1 MLVPM
6 QKLTLY
12 ALKADRDALLL
23 ALQKDG
29 SVMLEPE
36 AGSKSLP
43 GAEAVS
49 AQLDKTGA
57 VLQFLV
63 QNGAKN
69 PLFPQKEQV
78 SYPDFLKE
86 TGEGKR
92 LTEQLDTTASKIA
105 SLESEAAALRIQAE
119 SLQPWLQLDIPLEQ
133 LSFTETTHC
142 HVGFLPEKEL
152 PAFQQGMARLLADWK
167 TYGDG
172 QDGRAL
178 VILAYNRDEEAVKH
192 LLKEHDFSEAVLPK
206 RSGTAVQVQQELLQE
221 AKEREDKIARLQQ
234 ETKDTLP
241 QKQQVELYYDQLS
254 TTHERLQNGGV
265 ETVSAFKVQGWVRKD
280 RAQRVEKVVQSVTDA
295 YQLTFA
301 DPAEGEIP
309 PTVLENG
316 KLVEP
321 YESVVEL
328 YSLPKAGSI
337 DPDLIMA
344 PFHFIF
350 FGMMLSDAGYG
361 LVLTVMLY
369 FALKKFKP
377 TGFARQLA
385 LVIFFGS
392 ISTVLW
398 GAMFGGWFGL
408 EWKPL
413 LFVPMKEPL
422 KMLALCFGL
431 GAIHLV
437 AGMLVKVYMLLRDG
451 DVMGAVCDQIS
462 WLIMFLGFFLM
473 ALVPGPIG
481 KYLAWLGA
489 GIIILFGGRE
499 KKGIV
504 SRLLGGLL
512 TLYNISGYLSDLLSY
527 SRIFALGLATGVIA
541 MVINTVAQMLWSAGP
556 VGIVAAILVLLAG
569 HYFNI
574 IINVLGAFVHSSRLQ
589 YIEFFGKFYEAG
601 GRAFLPLALR
611 TKFTDITK

>member
-1 MLVPM
+1 M

-36 AGSKSLP
+36 AGSKALP

-78 SYPDFLKE
+78 PYQDFLNE
-86 TGEGKR
+86 SGDGKR

-105 SLESEAAALRIQAE
+105 SLESEAAALRTQAE
-119 SLQPWLQLDIPLEQ
+119 SLAPWLQLDIPLEQ

-152 PAFQQGMARLLADWK
+152 PAFQEGLQKLLADWK
-167 TYGDG
+167 TYGEG

-178 VILAYNRDEEAVKH
+178 VVLAYTRDEEAVKH

-206 RSGTAVQVQQELLQE
+206 RSGTAAQVQQELLQE
-221 AKEREDKIARLQQ
+221 AKEREDKIARLRQ
-234 ETKDTLP
+234 ETKDSLP
-241 QKQQVELYYDQLS
+241 RKQQVELYYDQLS

-265 ETVSAFKVQGWVRKD
+265 ETVSAFKIQGWVRKD
-280 RAQRVEKVVQSVTDA
+280 RTRRVEKVVQSVTDA

-301 DPAEGEIP
+301 DPAEGEVP

-385 LVIFFGS
+385 MVIFFGS

-437 AGMLVKVYMLLRDG
+437 AGMLVKIYMLLRDG

-499 KKGIV
+499 KKGII

>member
-36 AGSKSLP
+36 AGSRTLP

-69 PLFPQKEQV
+69 PLFPQKEKV

-105 SLESEAAALRIQAE
+105 SLESEAAALRTQAE
-119 SLQPWLQLDIPLEQ
+119 SLEPWLQLDIPLEQ

-142 HVGFLPEKEL
+142 HVGFLPDKEL
-152 PAFQQGMARLLADWK
+152 PAFQEGMQNLLADWK
-167 TYGDG
+167 TYGEG
-172 QDGRAL
+172 QDGQAL
-178 VILAYNRDEEAVKH
+178 VVLAYNRDEEAVKH

-206 RSGTAVQVQQELLQE
+206 RSGTASQVQQELLQE

-241 QKQQVELYYDQLS
+241 HKQQVELYYDQLS
-254 TTHERLQNGGV
+254 AAHDRLQNGGV

-280 RAQRVEKVVQSVTDA
+280 RTQRVENVIRSVTDA

-309 PTVLENG
+309 PTVLENS

-337 DPDLIMA
+337 DPDAIMA

-350 FGMMLSDAGYG
+350 FGMMMSDAGYG
-361 LVLTVMLY
+361 LVLTLMLY
-369 FALKKFKP
+369 IALKKFKP

-385 LVIFFGS
+385 LVIFFGG
-392 ISTVLW
+392 ISTTIW

-408 EWKPL
+408 EWHPL
-413 LFVPMKEPL
+413 LFVPMNEPL

-431 GAIHLV
+431 GSIHLIT
-437 AGMLVKVYMLLRDG
+437 GMLIKTKMLLRDG

-489 GIIILFGGRE
+489 GIIVLFGGRDR
-499 KKGIV
+499 KGII
-504 SRLLGGLL
+504 SRLIGGLL
-512 TLYNISGYLSDLLSY
+512 SLYNISGYLSDLLSY

-611 TKFTDITK
+611 TKYTDITK

>member
-43 GAEAVS
+43 GAETVS

-105 SLESEAAALRIQAE
+105 SLESEAAALRTQAE

-152 PAFQQGMARLLADWK
+152 PAFQEGMAKLLADWK

-178 VILAYNRDEEAVKH
+178 VVLAYNRDEEAVKH

-206 RSGTAVQVQQELLQE
+206 RSGTAAQVQQELLQE

-234 ETKDTLP
+234 ETKDILP
-241 QKQQVELYYDQLS
+241 RKQQVELYYDQLS

-265 ETVSAFKVQGWVRKD
+265 ETVSAFKVQGWVRKN
-280 RAQRVEKVVQSVTDA
+280 RTRRVEKVIQSVTDA

-489 GIIILFGGRE
+489 GVIILFGGRE

>member
-1 MLVPM
+1 M

-43 GAEAVS
+43 GAETVS

-105 SLESEAAALRIQAE
+105 SLESEAAALRTQAE

-152 PAFQQGMARLLADWK
+152 PAFQEGMAKLLADWK

-178 VILAYNRDEEAVKH
+178 VVLVYNRDEEAVKH

-206 RSGTAVQVQQELLQE
+206 RSGTAAQVQQELLQE

-234 ETKDTLP
+234 ETKDILP
-241 QKQQVELYYDQLS
+241 RKQQVELYYDQLS

-280 RAQRVEKVVQSVTDA
+280 RTRRVEKVIQSVTDA

>member
-43 GAEAVS
+43 GAETVS

-105 SLESEAAALRIQAE
+105 SLESEAAALRTQAE

-152 PAFQQGMARLLADWK
+152 PAFQEGMAKLLADWK

-178 VILAYNRDEEAVKH
+178 VVLAYNRDEEAVKH

-206 RSGTAVQVQQELLQE
+206 RSGTAAQVQQELLQE

-234 ETKDTLP
+234 ETKDILP
-241 QKQQVELYYDQLS
+241 RKQQVELYYDQLS

-265 ETVSAFKVQGWVRKD
+265 ETVSAFKVQGWVRKN
-280 RAQRVEKVVQSVTDA
+280 RTRRVEKVIQSVTDA

-377 TGFARQLA
+377 TGFAQQLA

>member
-1 MLVPM
+1 M

-36 AGSKSLP
+36 AGSKALP

-49 AQLDKTGA
+49 AQLDKTGS

-69 PLFPQKEQV
+69 PLFPQKEAV
-78 SYPDFLKE
+78 SYQSFLQE
-86 TGEGKR
+86 SREGRR

-105 SLESEAAALRIQAE
+105 SLESEAAALQTQAE
-119 SLQPWLQLDIPLEQ
+119 SLEPWLQLDIPLEQ

-152 PAFQQGMARLLADWK
+152 PAFQEGMQNLLADWK
-167 TYGDG
+167 TYGEG

-178 VILAYNRDEEAVKH
+178 VVLAYNRDEEAVKH

-206 RSGTAVQVQQELLQE
+206 RSGTASQVQQELLQE

-234 ETKDTLP
+234 ETRDTLP
-241 QKQQVELYYDQLS
+241 HKQQVELYYDQLS
-254 TTHERLQNGGV
+254 AAHDRLQNGGV
-265 ETVSAFKVQGWVRKD
+265 ETVSAFKAQGWVRKD
-280 RAQRVEKVVQSVTDA
+280 RTQRVEKVIRSVTEA

-309 PTVLENG
+309 PTVLENS

-337 DPDLIMA
+337 DPDAIMA

-350 FGMMLSDAGYG
+350 FGMMMSDAGYG
-361 LVLTVMLY
+361 LVLTIMLY
-369 FALKKFKP
+369 IALKKFKP

-385 LVIFFGS
+385 LVIFFGG
-392 ISTVLW
+392 ISTTIW

-408 EWKPL
+408 EWHPL
-413 LFVPMKEPL
+413 LFVPMNEPL

-431 GAIHLV
+431 GSIHLIT
-437 AGMLVKVYMLLRDG
+437 GMLLKTKMLLRDG

-489 GIIILFGGRE
+489 GIIVLFGGRDR
-499 KKGIV
+499 KGII
-504 SRLLGGLL
+504 SRLIGGLL
-512 TLYNISGYLSDLLSY
+512 SLYNISGYLSDLLSY

-611 TKFTDITK
+611 TKYTDITK

>member
-1 MLVPM
+1 M

-504 SRLLGGLL
+504 RRLRGGLL

>member
-36 AGSKSLP
+36 AGSRTLP

-69 PLFPQKEQV
+69 PLFPQKEKV

-105 SLESEAAALRIQAE
+105 SLESEAAALRTQAE
-119 SLQPWLQLDIPLEQ
+119 SLEPWLQLDIPLEQ

-142 HVGFLPEKEL
+142 HVGFLPDKEL
-152 PAFQQGMARLLADWK
+152 PAFQEGMQNLLADWK
-167 TYGDG
+167 TYGEG
-172 QDGRAL
+172 QDGQAL
-178 VILAYNRDEEAVKH
+178 VVLAYNRDEEAVKH

-206 RSGTAVQVQQELLQE
+206 RSGTAAQVQQELLQE

-241 QKQQVELYYDQLS
+241 HKQQVELYYDQLS
-254 TTHERLQNGGV
+254 AAHDRLQNGGV

-280 RAQRVEKVVQSVTDA
+280 RTQRVENVIRGVTDA

-309 PTVLENG
+309 PTVLENS

-337 DPDLIMA
+337 DPDAIMA

-350 FGMMLSDAGYG
+350 FGMMMSDAGYG
-361 LVLTVMLY
+361 LVLTLMLY
-369 FALKKFKP
+369 IALKKFKP

-385 LVIFFGS
+385 LVIFFGG
-392 ISTVLW
+392 ISTTIW

-408 EWKPL
+408 EWHPL
-413 LFVPMKEPL
+413 LFVPMNEPL

-431 GAIHLV
+431 GSIHLIT
-437 AGMLVKVYMLLRDG
+437 GMLIKTKMLLRDG

-489 GIIILFGGRE
+489 GIIVLFGGRDR
-499 KKGIV
+499 KGII
-504 SRLLGGLL
+504 SRLIGGLL
-512 TLYNISGYLSDLLSY
+512 SLYNISGYLSDLLSY

-611 TKFTDITK
+611 TKYTDITK

>member
-1 MLVPM
+1 M
-6 QKLTLY
+6 
-12 ALKADRDALLL
+12 
-23 ALQKDG
+23 
-29 SVMLEPE
+29 
-36 AGSKSLP
+36 
-43 GAEAVS
+43 
-49 AQLDKTGA
+49 
-57 VLQFLV
+57 
-63 QNGAKN
+63 
-69 PLFPQKEQV
+69 
-78 SYPDFLKE
+78 
-86 TGEGKR
+86 
-92 LTEQLDTTASKIA
+92 
-105 SLESEAAALRIQAE
+105 
-119 SLQPWLQLDIPLEQ
+119 
-133 LSFTETTHC
+133 
-142 HVGFLPEKEL
+142 
-152 PAFQQGMARLLADWK
+152 
-167 TYGDG
+167 
-172 QDGRAL
+172 
-178 VILAYNRDEEAVKH
+178 
-192 LLKEHDFSEAVLPK
+192 
-206 RSGTAVQVQQELLQE
+206 
-221 AKEREDKIARLQQ
+221 
-234 ETKDTLP
+234 
-241 QKQQVELYYDQLS
+241 
-254 TTHERLQNGGV
+254 
-265 ETVSAFKVQGWVRKD
+265 SAFKVQGWVRKD

-499 KKGIV
+499 KEGH
-504 SRLLGGLL
+504 R
-512 TLYNISGYLSDLLSY
+512 
-527 SRIFALGLATGVIA
+527 
-541 MVINTVAQMLWSAGP
+541 QPSAGRPADP
-556 VGIVAAILVLLAG
+556 VQHQRLPERPAELFPDLRPGAG
-569 HYFNI
+569 HRRHRHGHQYRGPDA
-574 IINVLGAFVHSSRLQ
+574 VGARALWASWQPSSS
-589 YIEFFGKFYEAG
+589 YW
-601 GRAFLPLALR
+601 
-611 TKFTDITK
+611 

>member
-1 MLVPM
+1 M

-36 AGSKSLP
+36 AGSKALP

-78 SYPDFLKE
+78 PYQDFLKE

-105 SLESEAAALRIQAE
+105 SLESEAAALRTQAE

-152 PAFQQGMARLLADWK
+152 PAFQEGMAKLLADWK

-178 VILAYNRDEEAVKH
+178 VVLAYNRDEEAVKH

-206 RSGTAVQVQQELLQE
+206 RSGTASQVQQELLQE

-234 ETKDTLP
+234 ETKDILP
-241 QKQQVELYYDQLS
+241 RKQQVELYYDQLS

-265 ETVSAFKVQGWVRKD
+265 ETVSAFKVQGWVRKN
-280 RAQRVEKVVQSVTDA
+280 RTRRVEKVIQSVTDA

>member
-36 AGSKSLP
+36 AGSRILP

-69 PLFPQKEQV
+69 PLFPQKEKV

-86 TGEGKR
+86 TREGKR

-105 SLESEAAALRIQAE
+105 SLESEAAALRTQAE
-119 SLQPWLQLDIPLEQ
+119 SLEPWLQLDIPLEQ

-142 HVGFLPEKEL
+142 HVGFLPDKEL
-152 PAFQQGMARLLADWK
+152 PAFQEGMQNLLADWK
-167 TYGDG
+167 TYGEG
-172 QDGRAL
+172 QDGQAL
-178 VILAYNRDEEAVKH
+178 VVLAYNRDEEAVKH

-206 RSGTAVQVQQELLQE
+206 RSGTASQVQQELLQE

-241 QKQQVELYYDQLS
+241 HKQQVELYYDQLS
-254 TTHERLQNGGV
+254 AAHDRLQNGGV

-280 RAQRVEKVVQSVTDA
+280 RTQRVENVIRSVTDA

-309 PTVLENG
+309 PTVLENS

-337 DPDLIMA
+337 DPDAIMA

-350 FGMMLSDAGYG
+350 FGMMMSDAGYG
-361 LVLTVMLY
+361 LVLTLMLY
-369 FALKKFKP
+369 IALKKFKP

-385 LVIFFGS
+385 LVIFFGG
-392 ISTVLW
+392 ISTTIW

-408 EWKPL
+408 EWHPL
-413 LFVPMKEPL
+413 LFVPMNEPL

-431 GAIHLV
+431 GSIHLIT
-437 AGMLVKVYMLLRDG
+437 GMLIKTKMLLRDG

-489 GIIILFGGRE
+489 GIIVLFGGRDR
-499 KKGIV
+499 KGII
-504 SRLLGGLL
+504 SRLIGGLL
-512 TLYNISGYLSDLLSY
+512 SLYNISGYLSDLLSY

-611 TKFTDITK
+611 TKYTDITK

>member
-36 AGSKSLP
+36 AGSKALP
-43 GAEAVS
+43 GAETVS

-105 SLESEAAALRIQAE
+105 SLESEAAALRTQAE

-152 PAFQQGMARLLADWK
+152 SAFQEGMAKLLADWK

-178 VILAYNRDEEAVKH
+178 VVLAYNRDEEAVKH

-206 RSGTAVQVQQELLQE
+206 RSGTAAQVQQELLQE

-234 ETKDTLP
+234 ETKDILP
-241 QKQQVELYYDQLS
+241 RKQQVELYYDQLS

>member
-36 AGSKSLP
+36 AGSKALP

-69 PLFPQKEQV
+69 PLFPQKEKV

-105 SLESEAAALRIQAE
+105 SLESEAAALRTQAE

-152 PAFQQGMARLLADWK
+152 PAFQEGMGKLLADWK

-178 VILAYNRDEEAVKH
+178 VVLAYNRDEEAVKH

-206 RSGTAVQVQQELLQE
+206 RSGTAAQVQQELLQE

-234 ETKDTLP
+234 ETKDILP
-241 QKQQVELYYDQLS
+241 RKQQVELYYDQLS

-280 RAQRVEKVVQSVTDA
+280 RTRRVEKVIQSVTDA

-437 AGMLVKVYMLLRDG
+437 TGMLVKVYMLLRDG

>member
-1 MLVPM
+1 M

-43 GAEAVS
+43 GAETVS

-105 SLESEAAALRIQAE
+105 SLESEAAALRTQAE

-152 PAFQQGMARLLADWK
+152 PAFQEGMAKLLADWK

-178 VILAYNRDEEAVKH
+178 VVLAYNRDEEAVKH

-206 RSGTAVQVQQELLQE
+206 RSGTAAQVQQELLQE

-234 ETKDTLP
+234 ETKDILP
-241 QKQQVELYYDQLS
+241 RKQQVELYYDQLS

-265 ETVSAFKVQGWVRKD
+265 ETVSAFKVQGWVRKN
-280 RAQRVEKVVQSVTDA
+280 RTRRVEKVIQSVTDA

-556 VGIVAAILVLLAG
+556 VGILAAILVLLAG

>member
-36 AGSKSLP
+36 AGSKALP

-49 AQLDKTGA
+49 AQLDKTGS

-69 PLFPQKEQV
+69 PLFPQKEAV
-78 SYPDFLKE
+78 SYQSFLQE
-86 TGEGKR
+86 SREGRR

-105 SLESEAAALRIQAE
+105 SLESEAAALQTQAE
-119 SLQPWLQLDIPLEQ
+119 SLEPWLQLDIPLEQ

-152 PAFQQGMARLLADWK
+152 PAFQEGMQNLLADWK
-167 TYGDG
+167 TYGEG

-178 VILAYNRDEEAVKH
+178 VVLAYNRDEEAVKH

-206 RSGTAVQVQQELLQE
+206 RSGTASQVQQELLQE

-234 ETKDTLP
+234 ETRDTLP
-241 QKQQVELYYDQLS
+241 HKQQVELYYDQLS
-254 TTHERLQNGGV
+254 AAHDRLQNGGV

-280 RAQRVEKVVQSVTDA
+280 RTQRVEKVIRSVTEA

-309 PTVLENG
+309 PTVLENS

-337 DPDLIMA
+337 DPDAIMA

-350 FGMMLSDAGYG
+350 FGMMMSDAGYG
-361 LVLTVMLY
+361 LVLTIMLY
-369 FALKKFKP
+369 IALKKFKP

-385 LVIFFGS
+385 LVIFFGG
-392 ISTVLW
+392 ISTTIW

-408 EWKPL
+408 EWHPL
-413 LFVPMKEPL
+413 LFVPMNEPL

-431 GAIHLV
+431 GSIHLIT
-437 AGMLVKVYMLLRDG
+437 GMLLKTKMLLRDG

-489 GIIILFGGRE
+489 GIIVLFGGRDR
-499 KKGIV
+499 KGII
-504 SRLLGGLL
+504 SRLIGGLL
-512 TLYNISGYLSDLLSY
+512 SLYNISGYLSDLLSY

-611 TKFTDITK
+611 TKYTDITK

>member
-49 AQLDKTGA
+49 AQLD
-57 VLQFLV
+57 
-63 QNGAKN
+63 NGAKN